1 MRWNRKHKEYYESKG
16 YAFTK
21 VYDEFEVEVKDL
33 KPKSKALVEVMCD
46 YCSEKGI
53 ETIITEYYRDY
64 VIGRKRI
71 EKDACNNCRMIKHKD
86 VIRLLYNIDNIMELE
101 SAKEKISLK
110 ESGRNNYNWKGGE
123 RNLSKAVRQW
133 ISEWKLKSL
142 KSNGYKCVITGMK
155 SHEME
160 IHHVEALNQ
169 IINNILFDL
178 DIPVKEDYGDY
189 THNEMMRIKQS
200 ITEYHKHNL
209 GVPLLPEV
217 HKLYHHLF
225 GYEDNNVEQFNLFIK
240 NFDNHIYDG
249 LLNIRRII

>member
-86 VIRLLYNIDNIMELE
+86 VIR
-101 SAKEKISLK
+101 
-110 ESGRNNYNWKGGE
+110 
-123 RNLSKAVRQW
+123 
-133 ISEWKLKSL
+133 
-142 KSNGYKCVITGMK
+142 
-155 SHEME
+155 
-160 IHHVEALNQ
+160 
-169 IINNILFDL
+169 
-178 DIPVKEDYGDY
+178 
-189 THNEMMRIKQS
+189 
-200 ITEYHKHNL
+200 
-209 GVPLLPEV
+209 
-217 HKLYHHLF
+217 
-225 GYEDNNVEQFNLFIK
+225 
-240 NFDNHIYDG
+240 
-249 LLNIRRII
+249 